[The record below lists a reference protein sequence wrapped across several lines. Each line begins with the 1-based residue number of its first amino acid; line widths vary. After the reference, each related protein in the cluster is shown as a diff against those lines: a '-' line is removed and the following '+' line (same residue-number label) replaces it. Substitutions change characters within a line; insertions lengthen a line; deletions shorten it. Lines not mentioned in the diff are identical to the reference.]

1 MLLTHL
7 PESYVVMLTVT
18 KQCGYIWLNV
28 SVEQQ
33 VCGEGKRHRSA
44 DCETHSQA
52 VWCESLFV

>member
-33 VCGEGKRHRSA
+33 VCREGKRHRSA

-52 VWCESLFV
+52 V